1 MLQPAINNLALD
13 DTKKDYVGDIF
24 QNASTNVARFV
35 QTDDGVRIT
44 TAAEYARDKSSN
56 DRLFYGW
63 SDTSSNNVDYTTR
76 YTQKEWE
83 DLFATDGKAGVGY
96 NPLKVDKYA
105 VYRYNYIELDCWDK
119 GIEADQIHY
128 PIAGLRALAGT
139 DNVDHAADEQYR
151 DARSSYVNA
160 VHDTEYYIV
169 NRGDEKVSYF
179 TDYENVKKI
188 DPEYIEAVYAVA
200 ENTEYDN
207 NEYDYWVA
215 NVIVI
220 EVKGQIGDVD
230 NISLAFS
237 NYKQT
242 TQRVKFLDTL
252 TTKYEGVNAHV
263 IPDGADWGPRWE
275 DYGFY
280 KLYDT
285 EKDGDELLAD
295 DIVRIKNGEYN
306 TNGIYAGVVTRVD
319 KVSGRGGY
327 IDVDLHDANN
337 SSITREAVT
346 VKDGAAYLPSSMQYI
361 YAIDGD
367 EAVDDLTVTSKNNG
381 DVRTGDHII
390 WVTKTD
396 DAKTTYYI
404 VVVSDKNDNDGH
416 NHDWTTKSWLKALYA
431 DIISEQRGT
440 KTETVT
446 PSVDVIV
453 SNAIGGPKKIT
464 AENVVVKPTAEG
476 GNWKISIANLN
487 TAIGS
492 IAGMSGYTADSFEIT
507 SDAKYHGE
515 AVKSATHYEIPGVT
529 GPVVVEVTA
538 KKSSSDSLTIAGND
552 TAGTEATLTKVEIDG
567 TDAGTPSGGSGDSL
581 TEANLAHGSKIYAE
595 FTTAGKSETRKG
607 YYTIDGVVYE
617 ATEKSYDATANKT
630 TWSLTEYY
638 RGENITVS
646 SSTAAYYSFILDTKD
661 AITTTAAMR
670 TGGTALNSAAVTLTT
685 SAAGKTIVVDS
696 ITMGDTTF
704 ATPTD
709 YTVSS
714 GTITFTANAGNMTGD
729 VTIKAHLE
737 AIPLKITVKG
747 NGYVKSAEGMTSA
760 TVGNNFEKEVDY
772 SADGSVTIALTP
784 NTEGE
789 VLYVTKPGESTPI
802 TQYTV
807 PDGETVKIENNVLT
821 ITGLKTAVTVSI
833 TAVTEAEKVAEMV
846 AALDAL
852 DADANLVYKSSD
864 PTLLGAQKIISEA
877 FAGVSKYG
885 AILVASDNSTAW
897 SGLSIDKDSETD
909 DVDLKVKVKVGS
921 TTSEEVTISV
931 SVTDTEWEAVN
942 AAAEALANVT
952 AAAKVVAVGTGGSQ
966 LALNSTSVQDA
977 VAASIKA
984 SDSKFANVTVT
995 AESDSTTN
1003 STLGDGSGNLA
1014 VDNTTGVENTAY
1026 NVTVKI
1032 GGKAADAVKVTGIT
1046 IKHGTP
1052 AST

>member
-1 MLQPAINNLALD
+1 
-13 DTKKDYVGDIF
+13 
-24 QNASTNVARFV
+24 
-35 QTDDGVRIT
+35 
-44 TAAEYARDKSSN
+44 
-56 DRLFYGW
+56 
-63 SDTSSNNVDYTTR
+63 
-76 YTQKEWE
+76 
-83 DLFATDGKAGVGY
+83 
-96 NPLKVDKYA
+96 
-105 VYRYNYIELDCWDK
+105 
-119 GIEADQIHY
+119 
-128 PIAGLRALAGT
+128 
-139 DNVDHAADEQYR
+139 
-151 DARSSYVNA
+151 
-160 VHDTEYYIV
+160 
-169 NRGDEKVSYF
+169 
-179 TDYENVKKI
+179 
-188 DPEYIEAVYAVA
+188 PEYIEAVYAVA

-295 DIVRIKNGEYN
+295 DIVRINRGEYN

-440 KTETVT
+440 KAETVT

-529 GPVVVEVTA
+529 GPVTVEVIA
-538 KKSSSDSLTIAGND
+538 KGADVANAVTVTDKTGNVTELWVDGEKQTTTIS
-552 TAGTEATLTKVEIDG
+552 
-567 TDAGTPSGGSGDSL
+567 GTPSGAMKAG
-581 TEANLAHGSKIYAE
+581 TEIE
-595 FTTAGKSETRKG
+595 VRFTTAADKIG
-607 YYTIDGVVYE
+607 YYSTTDGGAKMKAEAAGTAPDGKKIWKFTDTVRASALTYFVYGE
-617 ATEKSYDATANKT
+617 ADELYTFKT
-630 TWSLTEYY
+630 TD
-638 RGENITVS
+638 
-646 SSTAAYYSFILDTKD
+646 ST
-661 AITTTAAMR
+661 
-670 TGGTALNSAAVTLTT
+670 VTLSNANPMAANTDLTT
-685 SAAGKTIVVDS
+685 LVSKVTVTAPLHYTVAVKDITI
-696 ITMGDTTF
+696 GEKKL
-704 ATPTD
+704 TPTTD
-709 YTVSS
+709 YTFNSAN
-714 GTITFTANAGNMTGD
+714 GEITFKNSLQLTGD
-729 VTIKAHLE
+729 VTIEVEKTPKTYTLTINARNFLDKIDGDTVGYTWTKDYTYTGKSMVLELTPKAGTVGLAIDIQDPANTATLANNKLTLTLE
-737 AIPLKITVKG
+737 DDTTISLIAETDAAKLGRIETAVRTLTLK
-747 NGYVKSAEGMTSA
+747 YESANPTASDLLSRIEMQIMDLVGKDGA
-760 TVGNNFEKEVDY
+760 TV
-772 SADGSVTIALTP
+772 
-784 NTEGE
+784 
-789 VLYVTKPGESTPI
+789 
-802 TQYTV
+802 
-807 PDGETVKIENNVLT
+807 
-821 ITGLKTAVTVSI
+821 
-833 TAVTEAEKVAEMV
+833 
-846 AALDAL
+846 
-852 DADANLVYKSSD
+852 
-864 PTLLGAQKIISEA
+864 
-877 FAGVSKYG
+877 
-885 AILVASDNSTAW
+885 
-897 SGLSIDKDSETD
+897 
-909 DVDLKVKVKVGS
+909 VDLVEKTG
-921 TTSEEVTISV
+921 
-931 SVTDTEWEAVN
+931 DT
-942 AAAEALANVT
+942 LA
-952 AAAKVVAVGTGGSQ
+952 
-966 LALNSTSVQDA
+966 
-977 VAASIKA
+977 
-984 SDSKFANVTVT
+984 
-995 AESDSTTN
+995 
-1003 STLGDGSGNLA
+1003 
-1014 VDNTTGVENTAY
+1014 
-1026 NVTVKI
+1026 
-1032 GGKAADAVKVTGIT
+1032 
-1046 IKHGTP
+1046 
-1052 AST
+1052 